1 MMYYT
6 CIVRGKKSEKHAL
19 KDKSWDGYKVEAV
32 IGHTTTRAL
41 GILDRSNHINILE
54 VLGIVH
60 TDSQLATYNAPC
72 DNDTAL

>member
-1 MMYYT
+1 ML
-6 CIVRGKKSEKHAL
+6 L
-19 KDKSWDGYKVEAV
+19 KIKAGTGTKLKAV

-72 DNDTAL
+72 ANDTAL